1 MSEFEVR
8 VGLIKE
14 FPLPDKYTSGETKH
28 VVTREVVLKVLLV
41 KDSNIKVWE

>member
-8 VGLIKE
+8 VKLVKE
-14 FPLPDKYTSGETKH
+14 FPLSNLHTAKTTRHSL
-28 VVTREVVLKVLLV
+28 TREVVLKVLLV